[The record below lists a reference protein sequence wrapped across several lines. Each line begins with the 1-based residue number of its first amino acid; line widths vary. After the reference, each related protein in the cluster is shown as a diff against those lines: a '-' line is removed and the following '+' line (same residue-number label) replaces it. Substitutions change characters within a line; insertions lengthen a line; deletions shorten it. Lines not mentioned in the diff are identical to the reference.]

1 MRQTSYRLTSTRD
14 AFDAEPPPAR
24 AADRKTWHSDM
35 PREFDGIPGLRNSQA
50 LRDWARATADLD
62 RAKQRNSPADTI
74 AELSRDVARAYARL
88 QALSARHR

>member
-1 MRQTSYRLTSTRD
+1 MSRSSHQLSSTPD
-14 AFDAEPPPAR
+14 AFHAESPGR
-24 AADRKTWHSDM
+24 ADRKTSRADI

-62 RAKQRNSPADTI
+62 RAQQRHASPELI
-74 AELSRDVARAYARL
+74 SELSRDVARAYARL

>member
-1 MRQTSYRLTSTRD
+1 MRQTSYRVTSTRD
-14 AFDAEPPPAR
+14 AFDAELPGR
-24 AADRKTWHSDM
+24 AADRKATRTDM

-62 RAKQRNSPADTI
+62 RAKQWQSPPDTI

>member
-1 MRQTSYRLTSTRD
+1 MRQTSYRLTGTCTEFSG
-14 AFDAEPPPAR
+14 EPPQ
-24 AADRKTWHSDM
+24 AADRLRRPDM

-62 RAKQRNSPADTI
+62 RAKQQHASAETV

-88 QALSARHR
+88 QALSARRR